1 MKKILLPIISIIV
14 FFIYITP
21 TNAEKVFKY
30 DWQTDNQYL
39 QSDYTLFYNNNT
51 YYQKGYVTSTINLE
65 DQDENGIPKTYI
77 YRYNIQGELLKT
89 NILESKMILS
99 MTTNDKYIV
108 ALIKNYLPNQGGY
121 YISLLNEELEII
133 EEFHISLEDDEE
145 IDYILEEF
153 KILGLK
159 YINILD
165 NNAYIYTSNFI
176 KGINLETGKIRS
188 MDPVGGITDVYYKH
202 IDTLEKEKTETKTYL
217 GYEEKNNKI
226 VLTGM
231 DNQGCI
237 QRPVSSEVGGLLKD
251 SILSRYPI
259 FTDSFI
265 APYVACNPEYKAILK
280 IYDKEN
286 VVLEKTYEDYS
297 LFSTPHIINNYI
309 VTIATKIDYDTYN
322 FQISILVLDMEG
334 NILQEIKEEDYYL
347 SLVAGPTSFMTIGTN
362 PTNENKCY
370 TDEKEISYNC
380 FKNNNIV
387 YYLPLSINTKIE
399 GEGTIEVPSTA
410 RYEELIKYYP
420 IPEENHSLE
429 NLTIIDSLNNE
440 ISYNNNTF
448 QMPETNVTIIATFGI
463 ENPPTSDSSKIIL
476 ISILLITS
484 IISLKLYKRKRE
496 IV

>member
-1 MKKILLPIISIIV
+1 MKKILLSIIPIIV

-21 TNAEKVFKY
+21 TKAEKTFKY
-30 DWQTDNQYL
+30 DWQTENQYL

-65 DQDENGIPKTYI
+65 DRDENDIPKTYI
-77 YRYNIQGELLKT
+77 YHYNIQGELQKT
-89 NILESKMILS
+89 KILESKMILS

-108 ALIKNYLPNQGGY
+108 ALIKNYLSNQEGY
-121 YISLLNEELEII
+121 YISLLNEELETIKEI
-133 EEFHISLEDDEE
+133 HISLEDDEE

-159 YINILD
+159 YINIID

-176 KGINLETGKIRS
+176 KGINLDTGSIRS

-237 QRPVSSEVGGLLKD
+237 QSPVSNEVGGLID
-251 SILSRYPI
+251 NSILSRYPI

-265 APYVACNPEYKAILK
+265 APYVACNPDYKAILK
-280 IYDKEN
+280 IYNKEN
-286 VVLEKTYEDYS
+286 IVLEKTYKDYS
-297 LFSTPHIINNYI
+297 IFSTPHIINDYI

-322 FQISILVLDMEG
+322 FQISILILDMKG

-362 PTNENKCY
+362 PTNENNCY
-370 TDEKEISYNC
+370 IEEKEISYNC

-387 YYLPLSINTKIE
+387 YYLPLSINTKIQ

-420 IPEENHSLE
+420 IPKENHSLE
-429 NLTIIDSLNNE
+429 KITIIDSLNNE
-440 ISYNNNTF
+440 ISYSNNTF
-448 QMPETNVTIIATFGI
+448 QMPENNVTIIATFGI
-463 ENPPTSDSSKIIL
+463 ENPQTSDPSKIIL
-476 ISILLITS
+476 LFILVITS
-484 IISLKLYKRKRE
+484 IISLKVYKRKRE
-496 IV
+496 II